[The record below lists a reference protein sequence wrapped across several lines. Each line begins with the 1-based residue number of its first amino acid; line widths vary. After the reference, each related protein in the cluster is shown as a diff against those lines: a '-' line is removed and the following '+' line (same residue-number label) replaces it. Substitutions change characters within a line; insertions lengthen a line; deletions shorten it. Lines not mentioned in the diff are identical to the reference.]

1 VQAGLGLAKQ
11 LFVVGCG
18 RGVDRTGD
26 GAGVGVGRAEACEG
40 LGVWL
45 GTAVRAVVAEAPEAP
60 ARVAVPVGL
69 DATEATALVGWGGA
83 GVEGGE
89 DPVSVI
95 AAVPAAVITAT
106 AATRTAIQGQSPHS
120 AFRLVP
126 VNLPPEAS
134 LPAFILQELAGDSSG
149 SRLTNGGWR
158 SSAC

>member
-1 VQAGLGLAKQ
+1 MQVGLGLAKQ
-11 LFVVGCG
+11 LLVVGRG

-40 LGVWL
+40 LGAWL
-45 GTAVRAVVAEAPEAP
+45 EAAVRVVVTEAP
-60 ARVAVPVGL
+60 ARVAVPAGL
-69 DATEATALVGWGGA
+69 AATEATALVGWGGA
-83 GVEGGE
+83 GVEGGD

-120 AFRLVP
+120 AFRPVP

-134 LPAFILQELAGDSSG
+134 LPAFILQ
-149 SRLTNGGWR
+149 
-158 SSAC
+158 